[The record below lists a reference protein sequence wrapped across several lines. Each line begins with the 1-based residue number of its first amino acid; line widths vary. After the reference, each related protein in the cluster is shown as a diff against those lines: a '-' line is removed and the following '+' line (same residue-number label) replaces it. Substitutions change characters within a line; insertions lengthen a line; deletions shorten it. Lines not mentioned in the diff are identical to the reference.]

1 MSAHSDTPSSAISDG
16 SDALPQANPQD
27 DVAAQME
34 HLALEPDEQ
43 HQDEVLSSPLLT
55 VPLIDKSPP
64 SQFGLFG
71 ASLSEGTPSL
81 AASRLFHN
89 VACPSSVF
97 ICGSQGS
104 GKSNTLACLLE
115 NCLISSQLGKLPHPL
130 TGIVFHYDSFVSDSG
145 GLPCE
150 AAFLASHEKVS
161 VRVLCAPT
169 NVRTIEVP
177 LSKIPRNRAHAILI
191 ASQKIYGGI
200 PNVKIK
206 PLMLTDDDLN
216 TRRMNDLMAVGEGGS
231 KPLYLHVVNRILRD
245 MRMDQQSTGLGFS
258 YDKFR
263 KCLDLEGL
271 TPGQLNPLN
280 QRLDTLESF
289 MLKKKTGGFA
299 DKKIDWQPKSGQLTV
314 VDLSCPC
321 VMAELACSLFNICLS
336 LFLEQDSAIG
346 RVVALD
352 EAHKYMKESEESQT
366 LTNSLLETIR
376 LQRHLGV
383 RVLISTQEPT
393 VSTKLLDLCSM
404 TVVHRFT
411 SPDWLRTLG
420 KHLAGISSMSV
431 KMTDEED
438 EGQAISP
445 ISIGGKDPMMEVFK
459 LIVSLQTGQALVF
472 APSTVLGL
480 NEKGL
485 DRPAVLQRLA
495 HRALRVKVRSRLTRD
510 GGRTVMA

>member
-1 MSAHSDTPSSAISDG
+1 MSSEDG
-16 SDALPQANPQD
+16 TLSPTTSGCNDVLPQARPLD
-27 DVAAQME
+27 DLAVQMN
-34 HLALEPDEQ
+34 HLALSPQEQ

-55 VPLIDKSPP
+55 VPLIERSPP

-71 ASLSEGTPSL
+71 AAISEDSSCV
-81 AASRLFHN
+81 AEARLFHN
-89 VACPSSVF
+89 VTCPSSVF

-115 NCLISSQLGKLPHPL
+115 NCLIPSHLGKLPYPL

-150 AAFLASHEKVS
+150 AAFIASHEKVS

-169 NVRTIEVP
+169 NVRTIQ
-177 LSKIPRNRAHAILI
+177 SIYSSIPH
-191 ASQKIYGGI
+191 
-200 PNVKIK
+200 VKIE
-206 PLMLTDDDLN
+206 PLKLSDDDLN
-216 TRRMNDLMAVGEGGS
+216 TRRMNDLMAVGESGS
-231 KPLYLHVVNRILRD
+231 KPLYMQVVNRILRD
-245 MRMDQQSTGLGFS
+245 MRLEQQSTGLGFS

-263 KCLDLEGL
+263 KYLALEDL

-289 MLKKKTGGFA
+289 MVKGGGFL
-299 DKKIDWQPKSGQLTV
+299 GQLTV
-314 VDLSCPC
+314 IDLSCPC
-321 VMAELACSLFNICLS
+321 VTAELACSLFNMCLS
-336 LFLEQDSAIG
+336 LFLEQKSSIG

-383 RVLISTQEPT
+383 RILISTQEPT
-393 VSTKLLDLCSM
+393 VSTQLLDLCSM

-411 SPDWLRTLG
+411 SPDWLRTL
-420 KHLAGISSMSV
+420 KTHLAGISSMSV
-431 KMTDEED
+431 MVADEED
-438 EGQAISP
+438 QTQAVNP
-445 ISIGGKDPMMEVFK
+445 VTIGGKDPMMEIFSII
-459 LIVSLQTGQALVF
+459 LSLKTGQALVF
-472 APSTVLGL
+472 APSVVLGWQ
-480 NEKGL
+480 EMFEDEQTG
-485 DRPAVLQRLA
+485 LQRLA

>member
-1 MSAHSDTPSSAISDG
+1 MSEKSDTPSSTSD
-16 SDALPQANPQD
+16 SDSVFSQADPQA
-27 DVAAQME
+27 DVIVQLQ
-34 HLALEPDEQ
+34 HLAQEPQTQ
-43 HQDEVLSSPLLT
+43 HNDEVLSSPLLT
-55 VPLIDKSPP
+55 VPLVDKSPP

-71 ASLSEGTPSL
+71 ASISGGVTSL
-81 AASRLFHN
+81 AETRLFHN

-115 NCLISSQLGKLPHPL
+115 NCLIPSQLGQLPHPL

-150 AAFLASHEKVS
+150 AAFIASHGQAS
-161 VRVLCAPT
+161 VRILCAPT
-169 NVRTIEVP
+169 NVRTI
-177 LSKIPRNRAHAILI
+177 R
-191 ASQKIYGGI
+191 KIYSGI
-200 PNVKIK
+200 QNVTIK
-206 PLMLTDDDLN
+206 PLMLSDDDLN

-245 MRMDQQSTGLGFS
+245 MRMKQQLAGNGFS
-258 YDKFR
+258 YAEFR
-263 KCLDLEGL
+263 KRLGLEDL

-289 MLKKKTGGFA
+289 MVEKTAGSKNGP
-299 DKKIDWQPKSGQLTV
+299 IDWRPKSGQLTV

-321 VMAELACSLFNICLS
+321 VTAELACSLFNICLS
-336 LFLEQDSAIG
+336 LFLEQKTSIG

-366 LTNSLLETIR
+366 LTNALLETIR

-431 KMTDEED
+431 TATDEED
-438 EGQAISP
+438 EIQAVSLVP
-445 ISIGGKDPMMEVFK
+445 VGGKDPMMDVFSM
-459 LIVSLQTGQALVF
+459 IVSLHTGQALVF
-472 APSTVLGL
+472 SPSTVLAL
-480 NEKGL
+480 HEKGVNE
-485 DRPAVLQRLA
+485 PAVLQRLA
-495 HRALRVKVRSRLTRD
+495 HRALRVVVRSRLTRD
-510 GGRTVMA
+510 GGGTVMA

>member
-1 MSAHSDTPSSAISDG
+1 MSSEHGTLSPTTSGCGDV
-16 SDALPQANPQD
+16 LPQAKPLD
-27 DVAAQME
+27 DLVVQLN
-34 HLALEPDEQ
+34 HLALSPQEQ

-55 VPLIDKSPP
+55 VPLIDRSPP

-71 ASLSEGTPSL
+71 AAISEDWSCL
-81 AASRLFHN
+81 AEARLFHN
-89 VACPSSVF
+89 VTCPSSVF

-115 NCLISSQLGKLPHPL
+115 NCLIPSQLGKLPYPL

-150 AAFLASHEKVS
+150 AAFIASHEEVS

-169 NVRTIEVP
+169 NVRTIQ
-177 LSKIPRNRAHAILI
+177 S
-191 ASQKIYGGI
+191 IYSSI
-200 PNVKIK
+200 PNVKIE
-206 PLMLTDDDLN
+206 PLKLSDNDLN
-216 TRRMNDLMAVGEGGS
+216 TRRMNDLMAVGESGS
-231 KPLYLHVVNRILRD
+231 KPLYMQVVNRILRD
-245 MRMDQQSTGLGFS
+245 MRLEQQKTGLGFS

-263 KCLDLEGL
+263 KYLALEDL
-271 TPGQLNPLN
+271 TQGQLNPLN
-280 QRLDTLESF
+280 QRLDTLDSF
-289 MLKKKTGGFA
+289 MVKGGGFA
-299 DKKIDWQPKSGQLTV
+299 DDTIDWEPKSGQLTV

-321 VMAELACSLFNICLS
+321 VTAELACSLFNMCLS
-336 LFLEQDSAIG
+336 LFLEQKSPIG

-352 EAHKYMKESEESQT
+352 EAHKCMKDSEESQS

-411 SPDWLRTLG
+411 SPDWLRTL
-420 KHLAGISSMSV
+420 KTHLAGISSMSV
-431 KMTDEED
+431 TVADEED
-438 EGQAISP
+438 EIQAVNQVTIGDKVP
-445 ISIGGKDPMMEVFK
+445 IMEVFSM
-459 LIVSLQTGQALVF
+459 IISLHTGQALVF
-472 APSTVLGL
+472 APSVVLGWQ
-480 NEKGL
+480 EKVKDGQI
-485 DRPAVLQRLA
+485 VLQRLA
-495 HRALRVKVRSRLTRD
+495 HRALRVKIRSRLTRD

>member
-1 MSAHSDTPSSAISDG
+1 MSSEHDTLSPTASG
-16 SDALPQANPQD
+16 CGDALPQAKPLD
-27 DVAAQME
+27 DLAIQLNY
-34 HLALEPDEQ
+34 LALSSQDQ

-55 VPLIDKSPP
+55 VPLIDRSPP

-71 ASLSEGTPSL
+71 ATISEDSSCL
-81 AASRLFHN
+81 AKARLFHN
-89 VACPSSVF
+89 VTCPSSVF

-115 NCLISSQLGKLPHPL
+115 NCLIPSQLGKLPYPL
-130 TGIVFHYDSFVSDSG
+130 TGIVFHYDSFVSDCG

-150 AAFLASHEKVS
+150 AAFIASHEKVS

-169 NVRTIEVP
+169 NVRTIQ
-177 LSKIPRNRAHAILI
+177 S
-191 ASQKIYGGI
+191 IYSSI
-200 PNVKIK
+200 PNVDIE
-206 PLMLTDDDLN
+206 PLKLSDNDLN
-216 TRRMNDLMAVGEGGS
+216 TRRMNDLMAVGEGSS
-231 KPLYLHVVNRILRD
+231 KPLYMQVVNRILRD
-245 MRMDQQSTGLGFS
+245 MRLKQQSTGLGFS

-263 KCLDLEGL
+263 KYLASEDL

-289 MLKKKTGGFA
+289 MVKKRGGFA
-299 DKKIDWQPKSGQLTV
+299 DDKIDWQPKSGQLTV

-321 VMAELACSLFNICLS
+321 VTAELACSLFNMCLS
-336 LFLEQDSAIG
+336 LFLEQKSSIG

-366 LTNSLLETIR
+366 LTDSLLETIR

-411 SPDWLRTLG
+411 SPDWLRTL
-420 KHLAGISSMSV
+420 KTHLAGISSMSV
-431 KMTDEED
+431 TMADEDD
-438 EGQAISP
+438 EIQAVNP
-445 ISIGGKDPMMEVFK
+445 VAIGGKDPITEVFSMI
-459 LIVSLQTGQALVF
+459 LSLHTGQALVF
-472 APSTVLGL
+472 APSVVLGRQ
-480 NEKGL
+480 ESVKDGQI
-485 DRPAVLQRLA
+485 VFQRLA
-495 HRALRVKVRSRLTRD
+495 HRALRVKIRSRLTRD

>member
-1 MSAHSDTPSSAISDG
+1 MSSEQGTLSPTSSGCGG
-16 SDALPQANPQD
+16 SLAQANPLD
-27 DVAAQME
+27 DLAVQMN
-34 HLALEPDEQ
+34 HLALRPQEQ

-55 VPLIDKSPP
+55 VPLIDRSPP

-71 ASLSEGTPSL
+71 AAISEDSSCV
-81 AASRLFHN
+81 AEARLFHN
-89 VACPSSVF
+89 VTCPSSVF

-115 NCLISSQLGKLPHPL
+115 NCLIPSQLGKLPYPL

-150 AAFLASHEKVS
+150 AAFISSHENVS
-161 VRVLCAPT
+161 VRVLCSPT
-169 NVRTIEVP
+169 NVRTIQ
-177 LSKIPRNRAHAILI
+177 S
-191 ASQKIYGGI
+191 IYSSI
-200 PNVKIK
+200 PNVEIK
-206 PLMLTDDDLN
+206 PLKLSDDDLN
-216 TRRMNDLMAVGEGGS
+216 TRRMNDLMAVGESDS
-231 KPLYLHVVNRILRD
+231 KPLYMQVVNRILRD
-245 MRMDQQSTGLGFS
+245 MRLEQQSTGLGFS

-263 KCLDLEGL
+263 KYLALEEL

-289 MLKKKTGGFA
+289 FAKKKGV
-299 DKKIDWQPKSGQLTV
+299 PGQLIV

-321 VMAELACSLFNICLS
+321 VTAELACSLFNICLS
-336 LFLEQDSAIG
+336 LFLEQKSSIG

-404 TVVHRFT
+404 TIVHRFT
-411 SPDWLRTLG
+411 SPDWLRTL
-420 KHLAGISSMSV
+420 KAHLAGISSMSV
-431 KMTDEED
+431 IAADEED
-438 EGQAISP
+438 EVQAVHP
-445 ISIGGKDPMMEVFK
+445 VTIGDDDPMMKVFSMI
-459 LIVSLQTGQALVF
+459 LSLHTGQALVF
-472 APSTVLGL
+472 APSVVLGRQ
-480 NEKGL
+480 EKVDDGQT
-485 DRPAVLQRLA
+485 VLQRLA
-495 HRALRVKVRSRLTRD
+495 HRALRVKIRSRLTRD

>member
-1 MSAHSDTPSSAISDG
+1 MSSEHGTLSPTTSGYDDV
-16 SDALPQANPQD
+16 LPQAKPLD
-27 DVAAQME
+27 DLAVQMN
-34 HLALEPDEQ
+34 HLALSPQEQ
-43 HQDEVLSSPLLT
+43 RQDEVLSSPLLT
-55 VPLIDKSPP
+55 VPLIDRSPP

-71 ASLSEGTPSL
+71 AATSEDSSCV
-81 AASRLFHN
+81 AEARLFHN
-89 VACPSSVF
+89 VTCPSSVF

-115 NCLISSQLGKLPHPL
+115 NCLIPSQLGKLPYPL

-150 AAFLASHEKVS
+150 AAFIASHEKVS

-169 NVRTIEVP
+169 NVRTIR
-177 LSKIPRNRAHAILI
+177 S
-191 ASQKIYGGI
+191 IYSSI
-200 PNVKIK
+200 PNVKIE
-206 PLMLTDDDLN
+206 PLKLSDDDLN
-216 TRRMNDLMAVGEGGS
+216 TRRMNDLMAVGESGS
-231 KPLYLHVVNRILRD
+231 KPLYMQVVNRILRD
-245 MRMDQQSTGLGFS
+245 MRLEQQNTGLGFS

-263 KCLDLEGL
+263 KYLALEDL

-289 MLKKKTGGFA
+289 MVKGGGFV
-299 DKKIDWQPKSGQLTV
+299 DDTIDWKPKSGQLTV
-314 VDLSCPC
+314 IDLSCPC
-321 VMAELACSLFNICLS
+321 VTAELACSLFNMCLS
-336 LFLEQDSAIG
+336 LFLEQKSSIG

-383 RVLISTQEPT
+383 RILISTQEPM

-411 SPDWLRTLG
+411 SPDWLRTL
-420 KHLAGISSMSV
+420 KTHLAGISSMSV
-431 KMTDEED
+431 MMADEED
-438 EGQAISP
+438 ETQAVNP
-445 ISIGGKDPMMEVFK
+445 VTIGGKDPMMEIFSMI
-459 LIVSLQTGQALVF
+459 LSLQTGQALVF
-472 APSTVLGL
+472 APSVVLGPQ
-480 NEKGL
+480 EMVKDGQT
-485 DRPAVLQRLA
+485 VLQRLA
-495 HRALRVKVRSRLTRD
+495 HRALRVKIRSRLTRD